1 MKSILILL
9 LLLSCTH
16 IIFAQEHT
24 NDSLS
29 NKEKEF
35 ETEEEITVT
44 STRTSYHI
52 EDAPL
57 RIEVLGA
64 EEINE
69 KMIMRPTNISMIL
82 SEATGIQTLQTSSLS
97 GSMSIKMQ
105 GLDGKY
111 TQILKD
117 GFPLYGGLSS
127 GLSVMQIPPLD
138 LMQVEFIKGPSSTL
152 YGGDAISGIVNLISK
167 IPTEEKRTDIFINA
181 TDRQGYDFN
190 LFYSSPFKERSK
202 FGLTF
207 LTSANYQKAYDAD
220 DDGFSDIP
228 AVKKISLNPKLFW
241 KPNSKTNISLGVFY
255 NKEMREGGNITAI
268 NNDTFDSTM
277 FVEKNVSSRLNS
289 QFTFQKQFGKSFLTI
304 KNGLNFFNL
313 DKEKSVQFSGKQ
325 VSSFTEIS
333 LANEGSKNSFIAGI
347 NILSDN
353 FSEDKLIS
361 GFERNYNYLTT
372 GAFIQNDYSLNEKFT
387 IQAGARGDY
396 QKKYGFFFL
405 PKLSAVYKANASFTF
420 RGGFGLGYKL
430 PALFTESTESNPYA
444 PQELLG
450 FSDSLKAEKS
460 IGGNFD
466 INYKTVIDNIIGV
479 SINQA
484 FYYTVI
490 DNPLVLSSLPQNQFI
505 YVNTDGNVTSKGFE
519 TSLKI
524 NYDHYRLYAGYT
536 FIEATSKISGSEKSI
551 ELVPKHKLNLIA
563 SYEDHGNFRTAVEFY
578 YFGKQYLSDGSQTTD
593 YWIAGYMA
601 EKSFS
606 NFSIFVNFE
615 NLLNTKQSSY
625 GKIVFPPMNRPSFAE
640 IYAPL
645 EGRVIS
651 LGVKINL

>member
-1 MKSILILL
+1 MKPILVLL
-9 LLLSCTH
+9 LLLSFVC
-16 IIFAQEHT
+16 IAQSQESKT
-24 NDSLS
+24 DSLS
-29 NKEKEF
+29 KEEF
-35 ETEEEITVT
+35 EEEEIIVN

-82 SEATGIQTLQTSSLS
+82 SEATGVQTLQTSSLS
-97 GSMSIKMQ
+97 GAMSIKMQ

-152 YGGDAISGIVNLISK
+152 YGGDAIAGIVNLISK
-167 IPTEEKRTDIFINA
+167 IPTAEEQTNIFINA

-190 LFYSSPFKERSK
+190 LFYSSPMRERSK
-202 FGLTF
+202 FGLTL

-220 DDGFSDIP
+220 DDSFSDIP

-241 KPNSKTNISLGVFY
+241 KPDSKTNISLGVFY
-255 NKEMREGGNITAI
+255 NGETREGGNVTAI
-268 NNDTFDSTM
+268 DNGTFDSTV
-277 FVEKNVSSRLNS
+277 FVEKNVSSRINS
-289 QFTFQKQFGKSFLTI
+289 QLTFERKIGKNYLTI
-304 KNGLNFFNL
+304 KNGVNYFKL
-313 DKEKSVQFSGKQ
+313 DREKSVQFAGKQ
-325 VSSFTEIS
+325 FSSFTELS
-333 LANEGSKNSFIAGI
+333 YVMENSTNRFLAGANLIT
-347 NILSDN
+347 DN
-353 FSEDKLIS
+353 FTEDKNVS
-361 GFERNYNYLTT
+361 GFDRNYNHITT
-372 GAFIQNDYSLNEKFT
+372 GAFIQNDYSPNERLT
-387 IQAGARGDY
+387 VQAGARGDY
-396 QKKYGFFFL
+396 EKKYGFFFL
-405 PKLSAVYKANASFTF
+405 PKLSAVYKIQSNLSV
-420 RGGFGLGYKL
+420 RGGIGLGYKL
-430 PALFTESTESNPYA
+430 PALFTEDTESNPYA

-460 IGGNFD
+460 TGGNFD
-466 INYKTVIDNIIGV
+466 INYSTIIGNTV
-479 SINQA
+479 ALSINQA

-490 DNPLVLSSLPQNQFI
+490 DNPLVLASLPQNRFS
-505 YVNTDGNVTSKGFE
+505 YVNTNGNVISKGFE
-519 TSLKI
+519 TSLKL
-524 NYDHYRLYAGYT
+524 NYEHYRLYAGYT
-536 FIEATSKISGSEKSI
+536 FIEATTKDDYSQRTI

-563 SYEDHGNFRTAVEFY
+563 SYEDHGNFRTAIEFY
-578 YFGKQYLSDGSQTTD
+578 YFGKQYLSDGSQATD
-593 YWIAGYMA
+593 YWVAGYMV
-601 EKSFS
+601 EKSF
-606 NFSIFVNFE
+606 NKFSIFVNFE
-615 NLLNTKQSSY
+615 NFLNTKQSSY
-625 GKIVFPPMNRPSFAE
+625 GKIVFPPVSKPTFAE